1 MDNEIELSLNDHIIN
16 WKNELNELHIEIEKK
31 KERKKKLELDQII
44 LKRKDQIENKTSKKL
59 KKIII
64 EI

>member
-1 MDNEIELSLNDHIIN
+1 MQQQIELSLNDHIIN
-16 WKNELNELHIEIEKK
+16 WKNELNELHIEIEKLK
-31 KERKKKLELDQII
+31 KKKLELDQII

>member
-1 MDNEIELSLNDHIIN
+1 MHQQIELSLNDHIIN
-16 WKNELNELHIEIEKK
+16 WKNELNELHKEIEKLK
-31 KERKKKLELDQII
+31 KKKLELDQII

>member
-1 MDNEIELSLNDHIIN
+1 MQQQIELSLNDHIIN

>member
-1 MDNEIELSLNDHIIN
+1 MQQQIELSLNDHIIN
-16 WKNELNELHIEIEKK
+16 WKNELNELHKEIEKLK
-31 KERKKKLELDQII
+31 KKKLELDQII